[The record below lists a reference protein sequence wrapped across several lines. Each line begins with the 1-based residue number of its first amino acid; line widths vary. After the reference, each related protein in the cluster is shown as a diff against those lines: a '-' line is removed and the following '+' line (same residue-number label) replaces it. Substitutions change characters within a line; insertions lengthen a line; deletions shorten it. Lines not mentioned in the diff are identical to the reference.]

1 VKVLAA
7 ALVSLLC
14 GSAYALGPL
23 PNGQYAGRL
32 ICVSHNPSY
41 NSQADNLISV
51 DDKTMVWGS
60 ESGRDQPVNRK
71 TFAIDPLGFLS
82 VQASNGE
89 GQGYLTKHGI
99 HYTITLNIGGLS
111 VPGEDTFVY
120 SEGKLY
126 LVSSATIANELVK
139 CEGVFSSRVEALR
152 P

>member
-1 VKVLAA
+1 MPWIQRYRSSSELAVKALAA
-7 ALVSLLC
+7 AIVALLC
-14 GSAYALGPL
+14 SSAYALGPL

-32 ICVSHNPSY
+32 ICVSHNASY

-60 ESGRDQPVNRK
+60 
-71 TFAIDPLGFLS
+71 
-82 VQASNGE
+82 
-89 GQGYLTKHGI
+89 
-99 HYTITLNIGGLS
+99 GGLS